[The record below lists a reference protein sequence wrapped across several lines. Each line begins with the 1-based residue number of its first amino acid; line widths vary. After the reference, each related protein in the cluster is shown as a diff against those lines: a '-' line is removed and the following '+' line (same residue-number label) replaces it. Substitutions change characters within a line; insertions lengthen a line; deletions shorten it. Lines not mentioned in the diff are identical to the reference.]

1 MPLHL
6 LLDLPTNISPD
17 IPPVRQAL
25 PRNRQPPAR
34 YREVDIVTAYISHKE
49 DKDMALALKLRKEG
63 VIRSLNMPFVN
74 SRKKEID
81 GLLNQNVFKIVDIR
95 DIPKGECLF
104 GSRFVDN
111 IKQQNGIPY
120 EKSRLVV

>member
-1 MPLHL
+1 
-6 LLDLPTNISPD
+6 
-17 IPPVRQAL
+17 
-25 PRNRQPPAR
+25 
-34 YREVDIVTAYISHKE
+34 
-49 DKDMALALKLRKEG
+49 
-63 VIRSLNMPFVN
+63 MPFVD

-95 DIPKGECLF
+95 DIPKGERLF

>member
-1 MPLHL
+1 
-6 LLDLPTNISPD
+6 
-17 IPPVRQAL
+17 
-25 PRNRQPPAR
+25 
-34 YREVDIVTAYISHKE
+34 VTTYISHKE

-63 VIRSLNMPFVN
+63 VIRSLNMPFVD

-95 DIPKGECLF
+95 DIPKGERLF